1 MYSQKVTDGCH
12 ICDLLNMCKNI
23 EQMNMCAFFQVELF
37 CISLIISVSAKSFKK
52 PFFLR
57 EREGGMKTSVKICQC
72 IGERTMRHKNTICAF
87 RGPQMSGNIHF
98 RWSGM

>member
-37 CISLIISVSAKSFKK
+37 YISLIISVSAKSFKK
-52 PFFLR
+52 PFIFER
-57 EREGGMKTSVKICQC
+57 ERG
-72 IGERTMRHKNTICAF
+72 A
-87 RGPQMSGNIHF
+87 
-98 RWSGM
+98 

>member
-37 CISLIISVSAKSFKK
+37 YISLIISVSAKSFKN
-52 PFFLR
+52 PFFF
-57 EREGGMKTSVKICQC
+57 EREGGHEDVCQDMSVPWGKDY
-72 IGERTMRHKNTICAF
+72 EA
-87 RGPQMSGNIHF
+87 
-98 RWSGM
+98 